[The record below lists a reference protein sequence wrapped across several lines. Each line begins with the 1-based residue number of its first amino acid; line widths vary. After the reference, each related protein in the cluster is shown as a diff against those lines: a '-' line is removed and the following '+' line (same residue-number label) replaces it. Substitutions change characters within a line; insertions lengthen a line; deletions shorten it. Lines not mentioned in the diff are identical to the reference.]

1 MCTFLFEVTLTF
13 GKMCVVKPEIP
24 QSLGFPPGRHPVH
37 RRDVLDP
44 VVHRP
49 RHFHY
54 RGRPLL
60 LHQLQ
65 EARGQLGVVNA
76 GNTHFSSV
84 VSIIF
89 CLLHY
94 TLRTQRVRIPDLLI
108 VFISQAQQFVLT
120 LKNLQSLNDVPDHVK
135 NYRPKVLVFSGIP
148 AHRQPLVD
156 FANLITKKLSLLI
169 CSHIETVSTKQNEYR
184 QRPL

>member
-1 MCTFLFEVTLTF
+1 MVRP
-13 GKMCVVKPEIP
+13 KIP
-24 QSLGFPPGRHPVH
+24 QPLGFPPGRHPVH
-37 RRDVLDP
+37 RRDVPDP

-76 GNTHFSSV
+76 GNTRFSSL

-89 CLLHY
+89 CL
-94 TLRTQRVRIPDLLI
+94 TPILRTQREIKIKDSKILI
-108 VFISQAQQFVLT
+108 AFVSQAQQFVLT

-169 CSHIETVSTKQNEYR
+169 CSHIETVSTNCY
-184 QRPL
+184 LL